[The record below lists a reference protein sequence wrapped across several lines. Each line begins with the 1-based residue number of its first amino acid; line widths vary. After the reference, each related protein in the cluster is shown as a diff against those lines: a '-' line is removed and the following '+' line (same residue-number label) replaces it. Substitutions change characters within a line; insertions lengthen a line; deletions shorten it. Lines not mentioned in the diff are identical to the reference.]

1 MKTYTK
7 NDETVGVADK
17 FIYHIET
24 YIAWKNGVALYDE
37 KWYTSDHILKFKK
50 KDNLLKRKK
59 YKFFRLINLEFAPE
73 SYLIRNGYYEDK

>member
-37 KWYTSDHILKFKK
+37 KWYASDHILKFKK

-59 YKFFRLINLEFAPE
+59 YKFFRSINLEYAPE
-73 SYLIRNGYYEDK
+73 DYLRRNGYYEDE